1 MLWKTTVAALGAAL
15 LLTSACGD
23 STSGTDETTAG
34 TTDSTSDGTTA
45 GTDTAGTDSDTGT
58 DTDGVGDLPINGD
71 DAKAWLEANSYSG
84 WEAESAVHAATLGSP
99 HGDVKI
105 FVNAKLATSL
115 GAANTAHPVGAAS
128 VKELYDADTLIGWAY
143 YVKIQ
148 ADSANGDGWYWYEK
162 YIADMDP
169 VGDGN
174 GVALCTGCH
183 STGVDYVRVDYPL
196 Q

>member
-23 STSGTDETTAG
+23 STSGTDET
-34 TTDSTSDGTTA
+34 
-45 GTDTAGTDSDTGT
+45 TAGTDSDTGT

-128 VKELYDADTLIGWAY
+128 VKELYENDALIGWAY

-148 ADSANGDGWYWYEK
+148 ADSANGDGWYWYE
-162 YIADMDP
+162 ITNDSVVA
-169 VGDGN
+169 DGN
-174 GVALCTGCH
+174 GDATCTGCH
-183 STGVDYVRVDYPL
+183 AAGVDYVRIGYPL